1 MKERQPNERELGTQW
16 VLEPH
21 DIPPPDYEL
30 LGWEINETI
39 DCLLDRA
46 VEIGEQHSQAMIAA
60 GRGPAPYAHRACTS
74 YHAIEIIRLL
84 QKELEDLKEKYDL
97 ACQELGSVYGDNS

>member
-1 MKERQPNERELGTQW
+1 MTEPQTKLIGTQQ
-16 VLEPH
+16 VLDAP

-30 LGWEINETI
+30 LGWEIDETI

-46 VEIGEQHSQAMIAA
+46 VEVGEQHSQAMIAA
-60 GRGPAPYAHRACTS
+60 GRGPAPFAHRACTS

-84 QKELEDLKEKYDL
+84 QKELADLQEKYEL